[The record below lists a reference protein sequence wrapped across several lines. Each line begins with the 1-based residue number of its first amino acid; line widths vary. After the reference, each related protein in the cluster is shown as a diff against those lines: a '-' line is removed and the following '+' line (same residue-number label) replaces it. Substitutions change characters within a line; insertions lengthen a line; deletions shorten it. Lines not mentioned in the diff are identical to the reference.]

1 MKNSN
6 LVIRIPGKSLYINR
20 IYYINNWST
29 QPQESGTL
37 LAGRVT
43 YPDGRVSIG
52 AAVEI
57 IELGDFRK
65 TIECTFTDENGEYEI
80 YFKYKPCLDYELNI
94 YDSVSS
100 I

>member
-1 MKNSN
+1 M
-6 LVIRIPGKSLYINR
+6 YINR
-20 IYYINNWST
+20 VYYINNLRN
-29 QPQESGTL
+29 QPQDSEAL
-37 LAGRVT
+37 LAGQVT

-52 AAVEI
+52 AAVEV
-57 IELGDFRK
+57 IELGEFRK